1 MDGSASC
8 RAAVAFAVEEASLRG
23 ARLRVVRVRPRPVL
37 AREDAD
43 EGLAGRRRLLAESVA
58 GRAGRHPEVEVVEEV
73 VGGHPVEQ
81 LALASRSALALVV
94 GRRGRGGYPG
104 MRLGSTV
111 HGLLRHAECPVVTVP
126 GPLVPCAARRTDGR
140 MDIGAAGTQADRSH
154 GRCGMT
160 RHEPSDG
167 DGAPRVPEAFGRAAL
182 VLLLTLALVCG
193 AVATGALWKA
203 GADADRER
211 AAHRHRVTATTT
223 GPAREPSA
231 STRYGT
237 EPYALAPATW
247 EHPERVSRSGTVRVP
262 PRTPPGRAV
271 TVWVDDTGTPIRAPG
286 DAASRSL
293 TAVSGGVAVAGL
305 VGAAGA
311 GALLLVRRT
320 AEGRRYAAWE
330 REWERVEPVWS
341 GRLRRDSGAG
351 TDDD

>member
-1 MDGSASC
+1 
-8 RAAVAFAVEEASLRG
+8 
-23 ARLRVVRVRPRPVL
+23 
-37 AREDAD
+37 
-43 EGLAGRRRLLAESVA
+43 
-58 GRAGRHPEVEVVEEV
+58 
-73 VGGHPVEQ
+73 
-81 LALASRSALALVV
+81 
-94 GRRGRGGYPG
+94 
-104 MRLGSTV
+104 
-111 HGLLRHAECPVVTVP
+111 
-126 GPLVPCAARRTDGR
+126 
-140 MDIGAAGTQADRSH
+140 
-154 GRCGMT
+154 MT

-167 DGAPRVPEAFGRAAL
+167 DGAPRVPEALGRAAL

-271 TVWVDDTGTPIRAPG
+271 TVWVDDAGSPVRAPG